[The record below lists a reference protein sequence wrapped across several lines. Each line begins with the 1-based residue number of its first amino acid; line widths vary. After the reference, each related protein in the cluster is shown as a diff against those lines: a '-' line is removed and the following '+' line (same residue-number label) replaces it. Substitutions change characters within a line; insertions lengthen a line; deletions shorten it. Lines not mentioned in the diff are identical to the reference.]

1 MNGIVTNGWV
11 LGLVLLAKVC
21 LAQDAFTDLVLK
33 DPNNH
38 KSYFDSV
45 FTQSDLPIYS
55 FKKEPYH
62 LLLENGYASYQFQN
76 PEVWPPQGADIIP
89 THVKVV
95 FTKYP
100 KDRAF
105 WLTDYQWLLSKR
117 LQALFKLDSS
127 FNQKDVTYS
136 MVLQTDCDNEFEA
149 MQLFH
154 GIEVTYKKLEKQHPT
169 QKETEAFDDAL
180 EKGEKST
187 ISEKTEAEKRNNS
200 QIKRIKRL
208 MYQEKFDTD
217 STVFNVLDRNN
228 QWQNAAIVMDWTGS
242 VYGFGAEAMLWH
254 AMHEDSSGIEYC
266 TLFNDGNRTK
276 NRKKIIGYTGGV
288 YFQDAKPVSRVVKQF
303 KRVQNKGKGGDSP
316 ENDVEALITS
326 IQEFPKAESF
336 ILIADNYSC
345 MRDFVLTRHVKKPIH
360 IILVGKNEYINP
372 QYLNLAWRTGGSIHT
387 KDMDLTNI
395 NELVRTN
402 SLVINGIKYTLT
414 KNNQLMPENRSDY
427 KFNYCN
433 KYYVYPKR
441 KQKAAK
447 RRKDPECY
455 FTK

>member
-1 MNGIVTNGWV
+1 
-11 LGLVLLAKVC
+11 
-21 LAQDAFTDLVLK
+21 
-33 DPNNH
+33 
-38 KSYFDSV
+38 
-45 FTQSDLPIYS
+45 
-55 FKKEPYH
+55 
-62 LLLENGYASYQFQN
+62 
-76 PEVWPPQGADIIP
+76 
-89 THVKVV
+89 
-95 FTKYP
+95 
-100 KDRAF
+100 
-105 WLTDYQWLLSKR
+105 
-117 LQALFKLDSS
+117 
-127 FNQKDVTYS
+127 
-136 MVLQTDCDNEFEA
+136 
-149 MQLFH
+149 
-154 GIEVTYKKLEKQHPT
+154 
-169 QKETEAFDDAL
+169 
-180 EKGEKST
+180 
-187 ISEKTEAEKRNNS
+187 
-200 QIKRIKRL
+200 